1 MPTLMAECPSLFPD
15 IEIAGAVG
23 HAKKKRGPKPKP
35 VVEFPQ
41 ALEGDWVDPSSF
53 PEALALHMRR
63 HGDSCNHLHRA
74 IIGPR
79 DKTDRKTIQTWVLGS
94 GLIDQSQKMTVAARA
109 TAEKKAFGHRS

>member
-1 MPTLMAECPSLFPD
+1 MPSLMNECPSLFPD

-35 VVEFPQ
+35 VIEFPQ

-63 HGDSCNHLHRA
+63 HGDSCNISIARL
-74 IIGPR
+74 
-79 DKTDRKTIQTWVLGS
+79 S
-94 GLIDQSQKMTVAARA
+94 ARA
-109 TAEKKAFGHRS
+109 TRPIARRSRLGF